1 MNIAFWDNQLC
12 ERGTS
17 VSLFDYAYYNQ
28 TLLNNKSYIFY
39 DKNNNYKT
47 FYSDTKTTKHLRL
60 GSRVDRFKC
69 VRLEDRSEPK
79 QKATQR
85 RNKYDN
91 EKYDGC
97 NSTIRK

>member
-39 DKNNNYKT
+39 DKNN
-47 FYSDTKTTKHLRL
+47 
-60 GSRVDRFKC
+60 
-69 VRLEDRSEPK
+69 K
-79 QKATQR
+79 Q
-85 RNKYDN
+85 N
-91 EKYDGC
+91 
-97 NSTIRK
+97 NSTIIEKFKQNFVVHEANDLKEVDEYLLKYNITHIYIIKSYHWLLILNFLVYS